1 MKKTIVIIGGVAGG
15 ASAAARLRRLD
26 EQAEIIVLERGPY
39 VSYANCGLPYHVG
52 GVIPFR
58 ESLLLQ
64 TPEAM
69 ARKYRVDVRVDS
81 EAVSIDR
88 ENRQVTVADRQT
100 GEQYRLGYDTLV
112 LAAGSSPMRP
122 PIPGIES
129 PRVATVWTV
138 PDADRIRRLLA
149 DGVSRTVVIGG
160 GFIGIEMAENL
171 RHAGAQVTLVEAQ
184 PQVMAPFDFEM
195 AQLLH
200 RELTDNGVEL
210 VLGDGVAR
218 FEDREDVTAVHLSSG
233 RIVEAQLVVLAI
245 GVRPNS
251 QLAAQAGLELNPRGG
266 VVVDGQLRTSDP
278 NIYAVGDMIQVED
291 FVSKGPA
298 MVPLAGPANKQGRM
312 AADNIMGAGQT
323 YRGSQGTSVAR
334 VFGLTA
340 ASTGANERALQARG
354 MEKDRDYR
362 TVTVVQND
370 HAGYYP
376 GARQLV
382 LKLIF
387 AADGGQILGAQV
399 IGAQGVD
406 KRIDVLS
413 TAMRL
418 GCTAVG
424 LKELELAYAPPYS
437 SAKDPVNMAGFTAE
451 NVVNGLV
458 EFCGWD
464 ELGGAPETQI
474 LDVRETF
481 EIEEYAIPGAVQ
493 IPLGQLRGRLDE
505 LDREREVVVL
515 CAIGVRS
522 YMAARVLSQSGF
534 GKVKVYPGGT
544 NFYRMTHLAPPNAGA
559 SDCTGKPCP

>member
-1 MKKTIVIIGGVAGG
+1 MKQTIVIIGGVAGG

-26 EQAEIIVLERGPY
+26 EQAEIILLERGPY

-52 GVIPFR
+52 GVIPMR
-58 ESLLLQ
+58 QSLLLQ
-64 TPEAM
+64 SPEGM
-69 ARKYRVDVRVDS
+69 AKKYHVDVRVNS
-81 EAVSIDR
+81 EAVAIDR
-88 ENRQVTVADRQT
+88 EKRQVTVADHQT
-100 GEQYRLGYDTLV
+100 GERYQLGYDTLV
-112 LAAGSSPMRP
+112 LAMGSSPLRP
-122 PIPGIES
+122 PIPGIDS
-129 PRVATVWTV
+129 PRVTTLWTV
-138 PDADRIRRLLA
+138 PDADRIRQLL
-149 DGVSRTVVIGG
+149 DGGVKRTVVIGG
-160 GFIGIEMAENL
+160 GFIGVEMAENL
-171 RHAGAQVTLVEAQ
+171 RHAGAEVTLVEAQ

-200 RELTDNGVEL
+200 RELMDNGVEL

-218 FEDREDVTAVHLSSG
+218 FEDREDETVVHLSSG
-233 RIVEAQLVVLAI
+233 RTVPAQLVVLSI

-278 NIYAVGDMIQVED
+278 HIYAVGDMIQVED

-298 MVPLAGPANKQGRM
+298 MIPLAGPANKQGRM
-312 AADNIMGAGQT
+312 VADNIMGGGQV

-340 ASTGANERALQARG
+340 ASTGSSERALNARG
-354 MEKDRDYR
+354 LEKDKDYR

-387 AADGGQILGAQV
+387 TADGQRILGAQV

-451 NVVNGLV
+451 NLLNGLV
-458 EFCGWD
+458 DFCGWD
-464 ELGGAPETQI
+464 ELGADPETQI
-474 LDVRETF
+474 LDVRECF
-481 EIEEYAIPGAVQ
+481 EIADYAVPGAVE
-493 IPLGQLRGRLDE
+493 IPLGQLRQRLDE
-505 LDREREVVVL
+505 LDRSRPVVAL
-515 CAIGVRS
+515 CAIGVRG
-522 YMAARVLSQSGF
+522 YLAARILSQNGF
-534 GKVKVYPGGT
+534 DRVKVYPGGT
-544 NFYRMTHLAPPNAGA
+544 SFYRMTHLAPAQTA
-559 SDCTGKPCP
+559 TTDCTGKPCR